1 MGRCR
6 RVDGPWTHTGLST
19 VLPALQDPRTWDYFE
34 DNRASNDTWVSVDLN
49 AGFTSVMAG
58 MNQVRGLARMADFE
72 P

>member
-1 MGRCR
+1 MN
-6 RVDGPWTHTGLST
+6 VKGPGMPKYIGLSV
-19 VLPALQDPRTWDYFE
+19 VLLRLQDPRTWDYFE

-58 MNQVRGLARMADFE
+58 MNQARGLVRMSDFE